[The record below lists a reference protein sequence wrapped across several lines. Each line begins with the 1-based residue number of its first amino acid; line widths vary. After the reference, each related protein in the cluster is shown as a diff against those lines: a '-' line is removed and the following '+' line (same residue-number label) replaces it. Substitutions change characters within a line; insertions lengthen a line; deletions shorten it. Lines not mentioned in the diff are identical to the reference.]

1 MRAVN
6 SLSAYREWLFVSR
19 FSSSPVPLKLD
30 RPDAFYLILKKKK
43 CGKKIQGKKSG
54 SIYKKLKHFNGGLKH
69 ADYRLTSVMFFITR
83 IQMYSSFNSWNK
95 FGSLSIRQMWCF
107 VETTFLVSGLETDK
121 RNCSMKIKASTFWT
135 ST

>member
-43 CGKKIQGKKSG
+43 MWKKNSGKKI
-54 SIYKKLKHFNGGLKH
+54 GL
-69 ADYRLTSVMFFITR
+69 D
-83 IQMYSSFNSWNK
+83 IQ
-95 FGSLSIRQMWCF
+95 
-107 VETTFLVSGLETDK
+107 
-121 RNCSMKIKASTFWT
+121 KIKTF
-135 ST
+135 